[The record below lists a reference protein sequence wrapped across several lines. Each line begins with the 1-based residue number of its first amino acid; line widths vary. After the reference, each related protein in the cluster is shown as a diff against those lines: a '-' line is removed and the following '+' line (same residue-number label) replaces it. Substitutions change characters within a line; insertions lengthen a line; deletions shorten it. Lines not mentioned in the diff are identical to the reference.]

1 MLTDID
7 NACTQAGILPDLV
20 LSGHAHIYE
29 RYTRFLGTN
38 QIPFL
43 VIGTGGYFNL
53 SAFQRSKSGALPKLP
68 FTSTDAKGNKLRLDA
83 FKEQTFGFMRMTVSA
98 SQVKGEFLAV
108 DLNSKTTTLS
118 DHFTLDLN
126 QHIVS

>member
-108 DLNSKTTTLS
+108 DLNSKATTLS